1 MRPLLFWL
9 LTLPATAFGEGWAV
23 NVYGLSY
30 HPDRE
35 AARAAE
41 VDNEFNP
48 GLALRYEWSNGVY
61 SEFGVYRDSGG
72 TAAKFANVGYQ
83 WRFSNFR
90 IGAALAIAQSHTYHD
105 GQAFIAPIPVVSYDF
120 GRVMVNAVYFH
131 KVRGMNEIAAFGAYL
146 TIPLEK

>member
-1 MRPLLFWL
+1 MRSLLFCL
-9 LTLPATAFGEGWAV
+9 LILPATAFGEGWAF

-61 SEFGVYRDSGG
+61 SEFGAYRDSGG
-72 TAAKFANVGYQ
+72 TTAKFADVGYQ
-83 WRFSNFR
+83 WRLSNFR
-90 IGAALAIAQSHTYHD
+90 IGAALAIAQSPTYND
-105 GQAFIAPIPVVSYDF
+105 GRTFIAPIPVVSYDF
-120 GRVMVNAVYFH
+120 GRVMLNAVYFH
-131 KVRGMNEIAAFGAYL
+131 KVRNMNEIAAFGAYL
-146 TIPLEK
+146 TIRF